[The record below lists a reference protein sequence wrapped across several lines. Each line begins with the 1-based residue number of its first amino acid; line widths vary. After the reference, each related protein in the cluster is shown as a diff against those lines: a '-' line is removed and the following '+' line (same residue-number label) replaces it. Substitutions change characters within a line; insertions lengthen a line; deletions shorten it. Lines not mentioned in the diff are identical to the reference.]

1 MMGWYR
7 KGRYIMASN
16 LEVTADDIQALA
28 IKLSQFID
36 TLTPGERAAFQV
48 VEWYL
53 AISALEDEHE
63 VSGYSA
69 PSPERLAPAS
79 ASERER
85 LWLSLTSSLV
95 EQHTPGANES

>member
-1 MMGWYR
+1 MMDARR
-7 KGRYIMASN
+7 KGGHTMASN
-16 LEVTADDIQALA
+16 LEVTADDIQTLA

-63 VSGYSA
+63 VAGYLA
-69 PSPERLAPAS
+69 PSLDSLTPAG
-79 ASERER
+79 ASEREN

-95 EQHTPGANES
+95 EQHTQRTNGS

>member
-1 MMGWYR
+1 
-7 KGRYIMASN
+7 MATN
-16 LEVTADDIQALA
+16 LEVTAEDIQALA

-63 VSGYSA
+63 VSGYM
-69 PSPERLAPAS
+69 SPRSESLTAAS
-79 ASERER
+79 TSERQN
-85 LWLSLTSSLV
+85 LWLSLTSSLI
-95 EQHTPGANES
+95 ERHAAGAIES

>member
-1 MMGWYR
+1 
-7 KGRYIMASN
+7 MATN
-16 LEVTADDIQALA
+16 IEVSAADIQALA
-28 IKLSQFID
+28 IKLSEFID

-63 VSGYSA
+63 VTAYAA
-69 PSPERLAPAS
+69 PSPESLAPAS
-79 ASERER
+79 ASEREH

-95 EQHTPGANES
+95 EQHTQQPNGS